1 METELWGWESL
12 FEQLTSVLRAAERQ
26 LGVCNKQYAQ
36 YVLERFERCTQ
47 TVAYLQ
53 SHMEDSV
60 SSLSPENRRV
70 AVIYIALT
78 DDLLTCLRLLGAKSQ
93 HYLDCLE
100 AIVSSTTYRVDV
112 AVPSRR
118 GRPRFL
124 VTQDQLEHLR
134 SLSFTW
140 TDVCSLLGV
149 SRMTI
154 YRHRQ
159 EFGMVDDPHG
169 TLNDDQLR
177 TVMTQHRREQ
187 PYYGETMVM
196 GQLRAMGYC
205 VSRERVRES
214 IRSTDPINTALR
226 WGGQITARRSYSVP
240 SPNSLWH
247 IGMSQTYASS
257 SLSLWHRCVTQL
269 YCCW

>member
-12 FEQLTSVLRAAERQ
+12 FEQLTAFLRAAERQ

-70 AVIYIALT
+70 AVTYIALT
-78 DDLLTCLRLLGAKSQ
+78 DDLLTCLRLLGAKWQ

-112 AVPSRR
+112 AVPSGR

-124 VTQDQLEHLR
+124 VTQDQVEDHYP
-134 SLSFTW
+134 
-140 TDVCSLLGV
+140 LLGL
-149 SRMTI
+149 
-154 YRHRQ
+154 
-159 EFGMVDDPHG
+159 
-169 TLNDDQLR
+169 TLA
-177 TVMTQHRREQ
+177 H
-187 PYYGETMVM
+187 
-196 GQLRAMGYC
+196 
-205 VSRERVRES
+205 S
-214 IRSTDPINTALR
+214 
-226 WGGQITARRSYSVP
+226 SVCP
-240 SPNSLWH
+240 
-247 IGMSQTYASS
+247 
-257 SLSLWHRCVTQL
+257 R
-269 YCCW
+269 